1 MDIILENSANTSM
14 DNIFYYNLK
23 YSSYYAVE
31 TDKIIKSYINDLLD
45 FPYMGRCIPE
55 LTDKRFREIIYIQD
69 RSSVYRIMYFISN
82 KTNTIYVFY
91 VINSKQN
98 FNQILKQNNYFTHYF
113 KF

>member
-1 MDIILENSANTSM
+1 MNIIVDDSARDSIS
-14 DNIFYYNLK
+14 NIFSYNFK
-23 YSSYYAVE
+23 YSPRNAVDVN
-31 TDKIIKSYINDLLD
+31 TNIQLYINDLID